1 MTTQTEVNVDFDTPR
16 ITWGIADDTHA
27 PVEFILTI
35 RELPIA
41 VIIQGTATERRSEIR
56 AHLQRSLKYFIRDK
70 QLHNEVQY
78 KKTILYRMANYT
90 DVSVN
95 EWVSRVTPDFD
106 SNSTYNI
113 WANIACPHEML
124 VVDAHHQTS
133 IITNQPSLDVGCP
146 VGMEFVK
153 SEGGI
158 VFNHHRLGLNA
169 RTHQAEAGLKIR
181 RDMARRTRGGAQ
193 FSTFGILELRPN
205 GGLVELW
212 IGEDHLW
219 SVDPN
224 NSEPVI
230 IPNKEHFADWE
241 AMFAISD
248 PSANRYM
255 ALYTLN
261 QLKQIDEPE
270 YSK

>member
-1 MTTQTEVNVDFDTPR
+1 MTAQTEVIVDFNTPR
-16 ITWGIADDTHA
+16 IIWGVADETHV
-27 PVEFILTI
+27 PVEFCLTI
-35 RELPIA
+35 RELSIE
-41 VIIQGTATERRSEIR
+41 VIIQGPAVEQRSEIR
-56 AHLQRSLKYFIRDK
+56 THLQRSLKYFIRDK
-70 QLHNEVQY
+70 QLHDEVQY
-78 KKTILYRMANYT
+78 KKTVLYRMANYT

-95 EWVSRVTPDFD
+95 EWVSRVADSFD
-106 SNSTYNI
+106 ANSTYNI

-124 VVDAHHQTS
+124 VMDAHNQTS
-133 IITNQPSLDVGCP
+133 IITNRDSLDVGCP
-146 VGMEFVK
+146 VGLEFVK

-205 GGLVELW
+205 GNLVELW
-212 IGEDHLW
+212 VGEDHLW
-219 SVDPN
+219 SIDPTQA
-224 NSEPVI
+224 EPAIV
-230 IPNKEHFADWE
+230 PNKEHFSDWE

-255 ALYTLN
+255 TLYTLN
-261 QLKQIDEPE
+261 QLKLID
-270 YSK
+270 